1 MTEKQCPYFL
11 GVDEKAGK
19 YHIKCGGKHTLTFE
33 DIKRYRRQSQQ
44 CVGGKQETCKPF
56 LCREL
61 ERLGV
66 HLQWSTLTAEQ
77 IYPTYKTYKKQ
88 LEEANK
94 MDNTAM
100 TAATTTEIT
109 EQHTKALELHEG
121 IKADIRIVAQGL
133 SEIGRKLKKMR
144 DEKLYTELGHETFAD
159 YGKAMLGLEQ
169 RQLYSYIQI
178 FETFGPRFIDEHS
191 ELGISKLLLL
201 TNVPATEREEF
212 IADNEV
218 NSLTVR
224 ELKEMT
230 EKYNKAVEQLSLLQT
245 KKEETEETAQ
255 TVDELTRTLEQ
266 ERERHRETID
276 RMQTQLK
283 EIENRPIDIAVQ
295 EPDEET
301 LAKIREEEAAK
312 AKQAAVDE
320 IKQAKAKAKE
330 KADKAI
336 QAAEEKAANAVAE
349 AKKKAAEQAAE
360 QLKASLESIERD
372 KAEALT
378 KAEELE
384 NKLAVAANPD
394 TVYINFLLEG
404 IQEQFMKVLQRIEG
418 IAQTDADKA
427 QKFGAATGK
436 VLDALKQML

>member
-33 DIKRYRRQSQQ
+33 DIERYRRQSQQ

-61 ERLGV
+61 ERMGV
-66 HLQWSTLTAEQ
+66 TLPWSTLTSEQ
-77 IYPTYKTYKKQ
+77 IYPTYRKQ
-88 LEEANK
+88 LEEAK
-94 MDNTAM
+94 TMDNTAM
-100 TAATTTEIT
+100 TAAATAEIT

-178 FETFGPRFIDEHS
+178 YETFGPRFIDEHS

-212 IADNEV
+212 ITDNEV

-230 EKYNKAVEQLSLLQT
+230 EKYNKAVEQLSLLRT
-245 KKEETEETAQ
+245 EKEETEETAQ
-255 TVDELTRTLEQ
+255 TVNELTHTLEQ
-266 ERERHRETID
+266 ERARHRETID

-312 AKQAAVDE
+312 AKQAAADE
-320 IKQAKAKAKE
+320 IKAAKAKAKE

-349 AKKKAAEQAAE
+349 AEKKAAEQAAQ

-372 KAEALT
+372 KANALT
-378 KAEELE
+378 KAAELE
-384 NKLAVAANPD
+384 SKLAVAANPD
-394 TVYINFLLEG
+394 TVYINFLLENM
-404 IQEQFMKVLQRIEG
+404 QEQFMKILQRIED

-427 QKFGAATGK
+427 QKFGVATGK